1 MQMSIFSAEERH
13 AKVSAPPDCDVA
25 WMTRAASS
33 CSRSAQLLAA
43 IAPAGWSGKTS
54 LASCP
59 ATAGG
64 TLEPSSGCWQNSGMG
79 SPTEF
84 LTLNS
89 SEFNHTLAPCHSDDG
104 VCSLSDILEDSGSVP
119 QRFYLS
125 ATACAGVLRRAER
138 RGRVLPPLLQ
148 TALEHAAQMTT
159 KDKPGT

>member
-25 WMTRAASS
+25 WMTRVASS
-33 CSRSAQLLAA
+33 CSRSVQLLAA

-59 ATAGG
+59 ATADG

-89 SEFNHTLAPCHSDDG
+89 SEFNHTLTPSLNDAG
-104 VCSLSDILEDSGSVP
+104 VCSLLDILEDAGSVP

-125 ATACAGVLRRAER
+125 ATACAGIVRRAEC

-148 TALEHAAQMTT
+148 TALEHVAQTT
-159 KDKPGT
+159 TRDKPDT